1 MTHKFNWMK
10 LVIKYIPDLE
20 QEEESLITAKYDAAH
35 ERRRRILRERR
46 GASPVKELSTSLR
59 FKVISHVRS

>member
-1 MTHKFNWMK
+1 M
-10 LVIKYIPDLE
+10 IEYIPDME
-20 QEEESLITAKYDAAH
+20 QEQESLITAKYDAAH